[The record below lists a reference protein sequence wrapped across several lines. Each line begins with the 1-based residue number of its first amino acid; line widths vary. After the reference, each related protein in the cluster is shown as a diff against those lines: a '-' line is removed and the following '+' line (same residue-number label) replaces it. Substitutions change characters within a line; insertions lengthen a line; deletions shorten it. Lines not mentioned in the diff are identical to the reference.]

1 MESHRFLQES
11 DRSTS
16 YWKTSATW
24 NSGGPKHDR
33 RFLRAF
39 FLDPYPNIHIYMK
52 YWSLWCSASWTRPRW
67 TLVNSCIG
75 YRLPIHHLGQF
86 PLLCHSRTNSFLRWE
101 VSTAPSLRQPL
112 LSFPPQKHVR
122 IHQANLPRMVIDLE
136 VMLPQGVWAT
146 THLKMDL
153 PDAPPGREGYCYKRG
168 ISPVPELPEP

>member
-1 MESHRFLQES
+1 
-11 DRSTS
+11 
-16 YWKTSATW
+16 
-24 NSGGPKHDR
+24 
-33 RFLRAF
+33 
-39 FLDPYPNIHIYMK
+39 MK
-52 YWSLWCSASWTRPRW
+52 YWSLWCSVSWTRPRW

-101 VSTAPSLRQPL
+101 ISTAPSLRQPL

-153 PDAPPGREGYCYKRG
+153 PDAPPGKVIATSAASAQFLNCRSLRPWMLHWIACCFSTALGQPLR
-168 ISPVPELPEP
+168 IP